1 MPDRATLPRPVPA
14 AQSRSC
20 EAAFAGRADQ
30 VGQAR
35 ALLAAFLHGEPTA
48 DNAVLLASE
57 LAANAVSHSASGQ
70 PGGTFTVRAHLTG
83 TGVYAEVEDQGSGW
97 DGNLSAAEAPHGLFL
112 LRALST
118 DCGAQHR
125 PAGWVTW
132 FTLAT
137 GPQPGQFRP

>member
-1 MPDRATLPRPVPA
+1 MPDRATLPRPAPA
-14 AQSRSC
+14 AQCRSC
-20 EAAFAGRADQ
+20 EAAFPGRPDQ

-35 ALLAAFLHGEPTA
+35 ALLAAFLHGEPGA

-70 PGGTFTVRAHLTG
+70 PGGTFTVRAQLTG
-83 TGVYAEVEDQGSGW
+83 AGIYAEVEDQGSGW
-97 DGNLSAAEAPHGLFL
+97 DGNLSAADAPHGLFL

-118 DCGAQHR
+118 TCGTHHG

-137 GPQPGQFRP
+137 GPPPGQFQP

>member
-1 MPDRATLPRPVPA
+1 MPDRATLPGPAPA
-14 AQSRSC
+14 ARWRSC
-20 EAAFAGRADQ
+20 ASTFLGRPDQ
-30 VGQAR
+30 AGQAR
-35 ALLAAFLHGEPTA
+35 ALLAAFLHGLPGADTA
-48 DNAVLLASE
+48 ILLASE

-97 DGNLSAAEAPHGLFL
+97 DGNLAGAQAPHGLFL
-112 LRALST
+112 LQALST
-118 DCGAQHR
+118 SCGAQHC

-137 GPQPGQFRP
+137 GPPPGQFQP

>member
-1 MPDRATLPRPVPA
+1 MPDRATLPRPAPA

-20 EAAFAGRADQ
+20 EAAFPGRADQ
-30 VGQAR
+30 VGQTR
-35 ALLAAFLHGEPTA
+35 ALLDAFLHGEPAA

-70 PGGTFTVRAHLTG
+70 PGGTFTVRAQLTS
-83 TGVYAEVEDQGSGW
+83 TGIYAEVEDQGSSW
-97 DGNLSAAEAPHGLFL
+97 DGNLSDATAPHGLFL

-118 DCGAQHR
+118 SCGAQHR

-137 GPQPGQFRP
+137 DPPAGRLQP